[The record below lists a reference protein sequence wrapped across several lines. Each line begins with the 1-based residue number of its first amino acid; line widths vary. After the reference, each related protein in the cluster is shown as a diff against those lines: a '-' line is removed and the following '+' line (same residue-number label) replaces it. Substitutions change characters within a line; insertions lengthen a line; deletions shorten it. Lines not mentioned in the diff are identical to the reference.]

1 MNLLDF
7 SLQDLEQYFISIN
20 EPKFRA
26 KQVIQWVHQKAE
38 LDFDNMSNLSK
49 SLRSKLK
56 ESMTITF
63 PKMVLK
69 KKASDNTIKYLIQLE
84 AGNCIETVYIP
95 EANRATLCVSSQI
108 GCALNCTFC
117 STAQQ
122 GFNRNLSTGEIIS
135 QLFLVREDIKKNHP
149 DLSPVTNVVFMG
161 MGEPLLNYENVIK
174 ASNLMLDDF
183 AYGLSKYR
191 VTLSSSGVVPMLEKL
206 KSDSPMAL
214 AISLHA
220 PNNEL
225 RNELVPINKKYPLE
239 QLLAV
244 CKNYFSEQALTGGS
258 TKRKVT
264 FEYVMLDGIND
275 SPKHARELITIL
287 QNIPAKVNLI
297 PFNPFP
303 NTRYKCSSI
312 DVIYKFHDILNKSG
326 ITTTIRKTRGDDIDA
341 ACGQLVGEFN
351 DRTPRSRLSKQR
363 FEKLDTKNRDDLQQ
377 VV

>member
-7 SLQDLEQYFISIN
+7 SLSDLEDYFISIG

-26 KQVIQWVHQKAE
+26 KQVIQWLHQKGVV
-38 LDFDNMSNLSK
+38 DFDLMLNLSK
-49 SLRSKLK
+49 NLRSKLK
-56 ESMTITF
+56 QEFEIKF
-63 PKMVLK
+63 PKMLIK

-95 EANRATLCVSSQI
+95 ETNRATLCVSSQV
-108 GCALNCTFC
+108 GCALNCSFC

-122 GFNRNLSTGEIIS
+122 GFNRNLTTAEIIS
-135 QLFLVREDIKKNHP
+135 QLFLVRQDILENYPELP
-149 DLSPVTNVVFMG
+149 DISNVVFMG
-161 MGEPLLNYENVIK
+161 MGEPLLNYDNVLK
-174 ASNLMLDDF
+174 ASSLMLEDF

-191 VTLSSSGVVPMLEKL
+191 VTLSSSGVVPKLEQL
-206 KSDSPMAL
+206 KEDSEMAL

-220 PNNEL
+220 PNDEL
-225 RNELVPINKKYPLE
+225 RNTLVPINKKYPLE
-239 QLLAV
+239 QLLKL
-244 CKNYFSEQALTGGS
+244 CKNYFSNSSS

-264 FEYVMLDGIND
+264 FEYVMLKDIND
-275 SPKHARELITIL
+275 SPKHARQLITIL
-287 QNIPAKVNLI
+287 QGIPAKINLI

-303 NTRYKCSSI
+303 NTLYECSNW

-341 ACGQLVGEFN
+341 ACGQLVGDFN

-363 FEKLDTKNRDDLQQ
+363 YIKEKQNREAEQKAG
-377 VV
+377 

>member
-135 QLFLVREDIKKNHP
+135 QLFLVREDIKK
-149 DLSPVTNVVFMG
+149 
-161 MGEPLLNYENVIK
+161 IIRI
-174 ASNLMLDDF
+174 
-183 AYGLSKYR
+183 YR
-191 VTLSSSGVVPMLEKL
+191 
-206 KSDSPMAL
+206 
-214 AISLHA
+214 
-220 PNNEL
+220 
-225 RNELVPINKKYPLE
+225 R
-239 QLLAV
+239 
-244 CKNYFSEQALTGGS
+244 
-258 TKRKVT
+258 
-264 FEYVMLDGIND
+264 
-275 SPKHARELITIL
+275 
-287 QNIPAKVNLI
+287 
-297 PFNPFP
+297 
-303 NTRYKCSSI
+303 
-312 DVIYKFHDILNKSG
+312 
-326 ITTTIRKTRGDDIDA
+326 
-341 ACGQLVGEFN
+341 
-351 DRTPRSRLSKQR
+351 
-363 FEKLDTKNRDDLQQ
+363 
-377 VV
+377 